1 MVQTYTYK
9 NKSFQISKN
18 LNNKYNVLDLEAKSI
33 IDYDFDS
40 KDHAI
45 KETKLLIDLFN

>member
-9 NKSFQISKN
+9 NKSFQVSKN
-18 LNNKYNVLDLEAKSI
+18 LNNKYNVLDLKAKSI
-33 IDYDFDS
+33 IDYDFNSIAD
-40 KDHAI
+40 AI

>member
-9 NKSFQISKN
+9 NKTFQVSKN
-18 LNNKYNVLDLEAKSI
+18 LNNKYNVLDLNAKSI
-33 IDYDFDS
+33 IDYDFDL
-40 KDHAI
+40 KADAI